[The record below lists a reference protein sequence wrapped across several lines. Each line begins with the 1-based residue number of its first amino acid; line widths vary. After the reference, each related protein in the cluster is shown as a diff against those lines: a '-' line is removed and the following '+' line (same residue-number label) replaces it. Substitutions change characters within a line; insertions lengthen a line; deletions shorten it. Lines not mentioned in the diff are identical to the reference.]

1 MKKIIFK
8 TVLLLCFVL
17 IYSCGYKVIDSTI
30 NSNFTIKEIKNTG
43 NSRINYKI
51 KNNLFINSLENSNNH
66 LSINL
71 TTTKNKNIKEKNI
84 KNEVTKYEITIKT
97 NVKFKLIKNDKNAS
111 FTILVSGDYMVGDN
125 YSATLNN
132 EKNLIENLTESLS
145 KKILNQ
151 LTQKINDI

>member
-8 TVLLLCFVL
+8 TVLLLSFVL
-17 IYSCGYKVIDSTI
+17 IYNCGYKVIDNTI

-43 NSRINYKI
+43 DSRINYKI
-51 KNNLFINSLENSNNH
+51 KNNLLINSLETANNH

-71 TTTKNKNIKEKNI
+71 TTTKNKSIKEKNI
-84 KNEVTKYEITIKT
+84 KNEVTKYEINIKT
-97 NVKFKLIKNDKNAS
+97 NVKFKLIKNNKNVS
-111 FTILVSGDYMVGDN
+111 FTILVSGDYIIGNN

-132 EKNLIENLTESLS
+132 EKNLVEDLTERLS
-145 KKILNQ
+145 KKILSQ

>member
-8 TVLLLCFVL
+8 TVLLLSFVL
-17 IYSCGYKVIDSTI
+17 IYNCGYKVIDNTI

-43 NSRINYKI
+43 DSRINYKI
-51 KNNLFINSLENSNNH
+51 KNNLLINSLENSNNH

-71 TTTKNKNIKEKNI
+71 TTTKNKSIKEKNI
-84 KNEVTKYEITIKT
+84 KNEVTKYEINIKT
-97 NVKFKLIKNDKNAS
+97 NVKFKLIKNNKNVS
-111 FTILVSGDYMVGDN
+111 FTILVSGDYIIGNN

-132 EKNLIENLTESLS
+132 EKNLVEDLTERLS
-145 KKILNQ
+145 KKILSQ